1 MAKKNVPFK
10 KSTRFVHEDPWRV
23 FRIMSEFVEGFDEM
37 SHIGRAVTVFGSART
52 KPRDRYYKAT
62 VDLSRRLAENNF
74 AVITGGGPGI
84 MEAAN
89 KGAAQGGGRSV
100 GLNIKLPFEQC
111 GNPYTNIS
119 VDFDYF
125 FARKVCLAKYST
137 AFVYMPGGF
146 GTMDE
151 FFEVLT
157 LVQTRKVP
165 RFPLICF
172 GRSYW
177 SGLMKWANSTLKRGK
192 YIGPEDTNLV
202 TITDSPAKA
211 MQMINEFHEK
221 SGEQTT
227 PPSAFA

>member
-1 MAKKNVPFK
+1 MARTKKPK
-10 KSTRFVHEDPWRV
+10 KSAYRFVHEDPWRV

-37 SHIGRAVTVFGSART
+37 SHIGPAVTIFGSART
-52 KPRDRYYKAT
+52 KPRDRFYKAT
-62 VDLSRRLAENNF
+62 VDLSKRLAENNF

-89 KGAAQGGGRSV
+89 KGAADGGGRSV

-111 GNPYTNIS
+111 GNKYSNVS
-119 VDFDYF
+119 VDFHYF

-151 FFEVLT
+151 LFEVLT
-157 LVQTRKVP
+157 LVQTGKVP
-165 RFPLICF
+165 RYPIICF

-177 SGLMKWANSTLKRGK
+177 NGLFKWANTTLKRGK
-192 YIGPEDTNLV
+192 YISPNDTDLV

-211 MQMINEFHEK
+211 VKIINDYHNRA
-221 SGEQTT
+221 GHQTS
-227 PPSAFA
+227 PPPAFA

>member
-1 MAKKNVPFK
+1 MAKKIVPFK

-177 SGLMKWANSTLKRGK
+177 GGLMKWANSTLKRGK
-192 YIGPEDTNLV
+192 YIGPGDTDLV

-211 MQMINEFHEK
+211 MQIINEFHEK

>member
-1 MAKKNVPFK
+1 M
-10 KSTRFVHEDPWRV
+10 
-23 FRIMSEFVEGFDEM
+23 
-37 SHIGRAVTVFGSART
+37 
-52 KPRDRYYKAT
+52 
-62 VDLSRRLAENNF
+62 
-74 AVITGGGPGI
+74 
-84 MEAAN
+84 
-89 KGAAQGGGRSV
+89 

-177 SGLMKWANSTLKRGK
+177 GGLMKWANSTLKRGK
-192 YIGPEDTNLV
+192 YIGPEDTDLV

-211 MQMINEFHEK
+211 MQIINEFHEK

>member
-1 MAKKNVPFK
+1 MIWSIFK
-10 KSTRFVHEDPWRV
+10 
-23 FRIMSEFVEGFDEM
+23 IMSEFVEGFEKL
-37 SHIGRAVTVFGSART
+37 SNIGPCVSIFGSART
-52 KPRDRYYKAT
+52 KPKNKYYKQ
-62 VDLSRRLAENNF
+62 AEEISF
-74 AVITGGGPGI
+74 LLTQKGYGVITGGGPGI

-177 SGLMKWANSTLKRGK
+177 GGLMKWANSTLKRGK
-192 YIGPEDTNLV
+192 YIGSEDTDLV

-211 MQMINEFHEK
+211 MQIINEFHEK

>member
-1 MAKKNVPFK
+1 
-10 KSTRFVHEDPWRV
+10 
-23 FRIMSEFVEGFDEM
+23 
-37 SHIGRAVTVFGSART
+37 
-52 KPRDRYYKAT
+52 
-62 VDLSRRLAENNF
+62 
-74 AVITGGGPGI
+74 
-84 MEAAN
+84 
-89 KGAAQGGGRSV
+89 V

-111 GNPYTNIS
+111 GNPYANIA
-119 VDFDYF
+119 VDFHYF
-125 FARKVCLAKYST
+125 FSRKVCLAKYST

-151 FFEVLT
+151 FFEILT

-177 SGLMKWANSTLKRGK
+177 SGLLKWANGTLKRGK
-192 YIGPEDTNLV
+192 YISPEDTDLV

-211 MQMINEFHEK
+211 MKIINDFHAK
-221 SGEQTT
+221 TGDQTT